1 MSFMT
6 PKYLSF
12 LFIWFSFRTL
22 FVSWINVIVCRY
34 KLTQCLNVFTLFLFE
49 VLCRVNT
56 NIYVVPSTEGVWY
69 NQLFNVFL
77 NWLFWWTHL
86 ICVPNPT
93 IHLDQPTYFLS
104 LFYVFAQ
111 SMLIY
116 FIHPGFIIC
125 RPNFILVLI
134 HRLHC
139 QIDSI
144 HPLDSPRPTSL
155 SYATS
160 FLWFPLFLIQPL
172 SCVAV
177 KTCNCVILTL
187 LDLRLAL
194 SFPAWIVPTNALGCP
209 HIVVCP
215 LKVPTILVSPCPCR
229 FYSSISWVLSLI

>member
-1 MSFMT
+1 
-6 PKYLSF
+6 
-12 LFIWFSFRTL
+12 
-22 FVSWINVIVCRY
+22 
-34 KLTQCLNVFTLFLFE
+34 
-49 VLCRVNT
+49 
-56 NIYVVPSTEGVWY
+56 
-69 NQLFNVFL
+69 
-77 NWLFWWTHL
+77 
-86 ICVPNPT
+86 
-93 IHLDQPTYFLS
+93 
-104 LFYVFAQ
+104 
-111 SMLIY
+111 MLIY

-209 HIVVCP
+209 HIVVCAP
-215 LKVPTILVSPCPCR
+215 SQ
-229 FYSSISWVLSLI
+229 SSNNTCLSLPLLFLLFHFLGPLLDLALFPLPIFPSYQFLPHSSSSSFLSLSSFAELHPSFSAVSM